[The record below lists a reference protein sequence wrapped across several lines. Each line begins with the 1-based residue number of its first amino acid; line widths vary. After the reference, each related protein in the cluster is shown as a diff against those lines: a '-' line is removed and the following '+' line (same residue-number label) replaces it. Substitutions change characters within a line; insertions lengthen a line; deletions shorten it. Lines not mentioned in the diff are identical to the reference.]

1 MTRICNDGSHVAR
14 AGITGVATAIFLAVL
29 AVVAPAAPAA
39 AQNAQT
45 QELVNRIERL
55 QQELN
60 TLQQYVYRGS
70 APSGSG
76 GSTTLPPA
84 GAVDAGN
91 PASVARLSVR
101 ISQLESEI
109 QRLTGQNEEFGHSI
123 RQMQA
128 RLDKLVNDVDA
139 RLSAIERRAGGAPAD
154 SAASAASPAPAGRPP
169 TAQAASGG
177 ATSGG
182 TAPGPQVLG
191 QLRVDPA
198 TGEPV
203 GGAAAPAPAP
213 QQAAAPAET
222 PEQLYSRAQTLL
234 LKEQN
239 VAEAERLLREFLDK
253 YPNHALAANAHY
265 WLGRTYF
272 VRKDYQQAAFTFA
285 EAFQKYPK
293 SDKAPAN
300 LLNLGM
306 SLQQLGKIKEACT
319 AYSRLLQNF
328 PKAEDAVKRRAIS
341 ERQRAKCG

>member
-1 MTRICNDGSHVAR
+1 MRRINQHGLRDLIAR
-14 AGITGVATAIFLAVL
+14 VPGIAAAALAAILAVS
-29 AVVAPAAPAA
+29 APGAPAM
-39 AQNAQT
+39 AQT
-45 QELVNRIERL
+45 AQVQELLNRIDRL

-70 APSGSG
+70 APSATGAPG
-76 GSTTLPPA
+76 AMPPT
-84 GAVDAGN
+84 GAEAGN
-91 PASVARLSVR
+91 PAVVARLSVR
-101 ISQLESEI
+101 ITQLESEI

-123 RQMQA
+123 RQLQA
-128 RLDKLVNDVDA
+128 RLDKLVTDVDA
-139 RLSAIERRAGGAPAD
+139 RLSALDRRGGAAQGSADTADNASAPAAGAPPAAAGGAA
-154 SAASAASPAPAGRPP
+154 
-169 TAQAASGG
+169 TGG
-177 ATSGG
+177 A
-182 TAPGPQVLG
+182 APGPQVLG
-191 QLRVDPA
+191 QLRVDPG
-198 TGEPV
+198 TGQPV
-203 GGAAAPAPAP
+203 GATAAPASQ
-213 QQAAAPAET
+213 QQAAVPKET
-222 PEQLYSRAQTLL
+222 PEQLYARAQSLL

-293 SDKAPAN
+293 SDKAAAN

-306 SLQQLGKIKEACT
+306 SLQQLGKTKEACT

-328 PKAEDAVKRRAIS
+328 PNAEDAVKRRAAS

>member
-1 MTRICNDGSHVAR
+1 MTRIFNNVSRRTRTAIV
-14 AGITGVATAIFLAVL
+14 GVAAVAFAAALTLAVPIL
-29 AVVAPAAPAA
+29 PAA

-45 QELVNRIERL
+45 RELVDRIDRL

-60 TLQQYVYRGS
+60 TLQQYIYRGGAAS
-70 APSGSG
+70 AAG
-76 GSTTLPPA
+76 GAAVAPPV
-84 GAVDAGN
+84 GATDASN
-91 PASVARLSVR
+91 PAIVARLSVR
-101 ISQLESEI
+101 ITQLESEI

-139 RLSAIERRAGGAPAD
+139 RLGTVERRGGAAPAPSD
-154 SAASAASPAPAGRPP
+154 AAADNGATGAPSSPA
-169 TAQAASGG
+169 AA
-177 ATSGG
+177 ATGGG

-198 TGEPV
+198 TGQPV
-203 GGAAAPAPAP
+203 GGSAAPAPAP
-213 QQAAAPAET
+213 QEAAVPAQT

-253 YPNHALAANAHY
+253 YPKHALAANAHY
-265 WLGRTYF
+265 WLGRAYF

-293 SDKAPAN
+293 SDKAAAN